1 MRFDWPLVLIALA
14 VIPLALL
21 AYVLVERR
29 RARYA
34 IRFTNLDVLAS
45 VLPSAGTA
53 QKRRF
58 VPPLLFALAVA
69 ALLVGVARPAVPR
82 HVAREQAT
90 VILVIDTSGSMVAN
104 DVRPTRLAAAQ
115 KAVRK
120 FVGKLPGR
128 FRVGMVSFSSQARV
142 AMPITDDRDL
152 AKQGLENLNA
162 FGGTAIGD
170 AIGRSLELLQEAG
183 RASPVNVLP
192 SGSKTPPAAIV
203 LLSDGAQNRG
213 RLQPVEAA
221 LRAKRLKIPIYTVA
235 LGTPNGTIRIN
246 DGSFSTTV
254 SVPPDPR
261 TLKQIALETG
271 GQFYAAAS
279 SARLNAVYGTL
290 ASRLATR
297 REYTEATNVF
307 LGAAAFLLIAA
318 GAASFAF
325 LPRLP

>member
-1 MRFDWPLVLIALA
+1 MRFDWPLALVALA
-14 VIPLALL
+14 AIPLALL
-21 AYVLVERR
+21 AYALVERR

-34 IRFTNLDVLAS
+34 LRFTNLEVLAS
-45 VLPSAGTA
+45 VLPKSGSA
-53 QKRRF
+53 QRRRF
-58 VPPLLFALAVA
+58 IPALVFALALAAAIVA
-69 ALLVGVARPAVPR
+69 VARPAIARNVP
-82 HVAREQAT
+82 REQAT

-104 DVRPTRLAAAQ
+104 DVEPSRLAAAQ
-115 KAVRK
+115 DAVRR
-120 FVGKLPGR
+120 FIGKLPGR
-128 FRVGMVSFSSQARV
+128 FRVGMVTFSSQARV

-152 AKQGLENLNA
+152 AKQGVDNLNP

-170 AIGRSLELLQEAG
+170 AIGRSLELLQESG
-183 RASPVNVLP
+183 RAAGVNVLP
-192 SGSKTPPAAIV
+192 AGSKTPPAAIV

-213 RLQPVEAA
+213 RLQPVQAA
-221 LRAKRLKIPIYTVA
+221 LSAKRLKIPIYTVA

-246 DGSFSTTV
+246 DGTFSTTI
-254 SVPPDPR
+254 SVPPDPQ
-261 TLKQIALETG
+261 TLKRIALETG

-290 ASRLATR
+290 ASRLASR
-297 REYTEATNVF
+297 REYTEATNIF